1 MSYDSGYK
9 HSIFSN
15 EVVPE
20 NIANQSA
27 IEEFLQNERN
37 ANLSEPWNK
46 LNKTDKLKKMKLF
59 SHEYCDKNT
68 IATKQEECYKFLKF
82 CIDNKKISKI
92 KELNYD
98 KENGKIVEIFGF
110 KYLPEANRFYLSKGG
125 DNVSTLKNLGPKR
138 KQSKTIK
145 KSPTK
150 HES

>member
-1 MSYDSGYK
+1 MGMSYDSGYK

-46 LNKTDKLKKMKLF
+46 LNKTDKSKKIQLF
-59 SHEYCDKNT
+59 SNEYCDKLKIN
-68 IATKQEECYKFLKF
+68 KHEECYKFLKF

-98 KENGKIVEIFGF
+98 KDKGEIVEIYGF
-110 KYLPEANRFYLSKGG
+110 KY
-125 DNVSTLKNLGPKR
+125 
-138 KQSKTIK
+138 
-145 KSPTK
+145 
-150 HES
+150 

>member
-1 MSYDSGYK
+1 MNWLPQIYK
-9 HSIFSN
+9 IILCVHN
-15 EVVPE
+15 
-20 NIANQSA
+20 
-27 IEEFLQNERN
+27 
-37 ANLSEPWNK
+37 
-46 LNKTDKLKKMKLF
+46 KLKKIRLF
-59 SHEYCDKNT
+59 SNEYCDKNI

-110 KYLPEANRFYLSKGG
+110 KYLPEANRFYLSKGN
-125 DNVSTLKNLGPKR
+125 DNVSTLKNLGPKK
-138 KQSKTIK
+138 KQGKTIK